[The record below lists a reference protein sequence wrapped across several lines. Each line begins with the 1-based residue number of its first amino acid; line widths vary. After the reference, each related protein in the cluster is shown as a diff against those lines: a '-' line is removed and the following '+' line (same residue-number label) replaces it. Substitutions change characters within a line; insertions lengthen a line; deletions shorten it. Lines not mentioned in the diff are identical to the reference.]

1 MQQQYTDI
9 REVLRQNNEECNRAV
24 VRKNGWCGREKG
36 GRTNQPGSSPSQVRH
51 MQRGIAP
58 ARPARNG
65 RIPRCLQN
73 LASSLICM
81 CHPTGGL
88 AEGWVIQPNSL
99 SASRR
104 PGSTCCR
111 ETITPIGDVLGSG
124 SGSRALKINIIAEDN
139 PVRKASCRQG
149 SETGQLRWK

>member
-1 MQQQYTDI
+1 MQPCSC
-9 REVLRQNNEECNRAV
+9 EEKWV
-24 VRKNGWCGREKG
+24 VRKRKKLAESKKQVVAQTSQAPLQVRFGTGKEASR
-36 GRTNQPGSSPSQVRH
+36 QPGPLETAESH
-51 MQRGIAP
+51 A
-58 ARPARNG
+58 
-65 RIPRCLQN
+65 RCLQN